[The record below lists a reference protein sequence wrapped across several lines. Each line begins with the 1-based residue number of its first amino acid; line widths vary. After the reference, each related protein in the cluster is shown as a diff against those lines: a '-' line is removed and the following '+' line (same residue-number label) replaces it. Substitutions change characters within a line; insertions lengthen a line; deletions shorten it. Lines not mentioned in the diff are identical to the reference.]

1 MRMIVKF
8 NVRDWPKRGGFMRA
22 DVVVNAKDQ
31 DEAVALAEIEAAD
44 RWPTGKWKWFDC
56 VVDREALHAEQEAAK
71 HSQPAPRVPLGKGRA
86 A

>member
-31 DEAVALAEIEAAD
+31 DEAVAL
-44 RWPTGKWKWFDC
+44 
-56 VVDREALHAEQEAAK
+56 Q
-71 HSQPAPRVPLGKGRA
+71 QPISAVICFSGARVASSIASNNSNARTLSHVPARFIRRTRSAGT
-86 A
+86 